1 MHHLMVVQTS
11 SPKKTNKTNCWK
23 SIDQSQPS
31 YQLVQDFFHQHI
43 HRPRNVMKGSKGLE
57 LRKYFKVWPCR
68 QQRWQCKVCWGN
80 RRKEGNIHRFCK
92 KNKVVLVQ
100 NVRRNRQHIYI
111 YCDTVSHLIV
121 DSESKRLQS
130 WFRTCNTL
138 ENTKKTPRF
147 CQWGSTCIMTWG
159 IIASHP
165 WASMNP
171 TPSDFKELNI
181 LRSSRSCWNLRDVC
195 SFWVDFNTQR
205 CKRKLMKLW
214 HPQQVDG

>member
-80 RRKEGNIHRFCK
+80 RRKEGNKYRFCK

-111 YCDTVSHLIV
+111 YIAIQYLIWLLIPNQNDCKV
-121 DSESKRLQS
+121 GFGHATP
-130 WFRTCNTL
+130 W
-138 ENTKKTPRF
+138 KTPKKHLDF
-147 CQWGSTCIMTWG
+147 ANEVLPVSWLGGS
-159 IIASHP
+159 
-165 WASMNP
+165 
-171 TPSDFKELNI
+171 
-181 LRSSRSCWNLRDVC
+181 
-195 SFWVDFNTQR
+195 
-205 CKRKLMKLW
+205 
-214 HPQQVDG
+214 